1 MTPQPLPQN
10 LSLGPVRLRVADA
23 GRALGFYRD
32 LLGLELV
39 DDTPDRIGLGAGGE
53 TLLELEIDAAATP
66 KPRGSTGLFH
76 AAILLP
82 ERNDL
87 AATVER
93 LRGAGARF
101 GASDHL
107 VSEAL
112 YLWDPDGNGIE
123 IYRDRPR
130 SEWRW
135 QDGRVALDTLPLN
148 IPDLLGKRPPGE
160 GRIMPAGTKIGHV
173 HLQVGDLEAARRF
186 YIETLGF
193 DLVATYPGALFV
205 SAGGYHHHLGLN
217 IWESADG
224 APPPKGSVGLLGFEV
239 RLPDSSAVEAL
250 ANRLGAAGIPV
261 ERMERGFAVLDPW
274 RNRLDVVVA
283 PAG

>member
-1 MTPQPLPQN
+1 MNPHALPES

-23 GRALGFYRD
+23 RRSLGFYKD
-32 LLGLELV
+32 LIGLDVIAEE
-39 DDTPDRIGLGAGGE
+39 PGAIALGAGGE
-53 TLLELEIDAAATP
+53 TLLDLAVDPAATP

-76 AAILLP
+76 AAILVP
-82 ERNDL
+82 ERSDL

-93 LRGAGARF
+93 LREGGARF

-112 YLWDPDGNGIE
+112 YIWDPDGNGIE

-135 QDGRVALDTLPLN
+135 NGERVAMDTLPLN
-148 IPDLLGKRPPGE
+148 IPDLLGKRAPGT
-160 GRIMPAGTKIGHV
+160 GRIMPPGTKIGHM
-173 HLQVGDLEAARRF
+173 HLQVGDLFTARRF

-224 APPPKGSVGLLGFEV
+224 GPAPKGSVGLLGFEV
-239 RLPDSSAVEAL
+239 RLPDATAIEAVAS
-250 ANRLGAAGIPV
+250 RLGEAGIAI
-261 ERMERGFAVLDPW
+261 ERTERGFSVLDPW
-274 RNRLDVVVA
+274 RNRLDFVA
-283 PAG
+283 VG